1 MDALNEISD
10 TSNKTFFNHVFA
22 TSEESQAEILN
33 VLQYALMAIIPVVAL
48 NKMIHRFIP
57 EADGEKASWE
67 ILVEVM
73 IQVGVMFVGVILI
86 HRMITYFPTYS
97 GFKYENLTI
106 TNVVIA
112 FMVIVLSIQ
121 TKLGLKV
128 NILVD
133 RFMELING
141 PEEPMENP
149 NKQARVR
156 KGDRHSPSQADN
168 LDNANVQNGVFPPAP
183 VSGAQR
189 GNNYDHMMP
198 TQGPVQENMY
208 DMGMMAG
215 PTAAN
220 SLLGGSFG
228 SAF

>member
-1 MDALNEISD
+1 MDALNEINE
-10 TSNKTFFNHVFA
+10 TPNKTFFNHVFS
-22 TSEESQAEILN
+22 TSDEGQAELLN
-33 VLQYALMAIIPVVAL
+33 VIQYAFMSIAPVVGL

-57 EADGEKASWE
+57 EADAEKASWE
-67 ILVEVM
+67 LLVEVL

-86 HRMITYFPTYS
+86 HRAITYFPTYS

-128 NILVD
+128 NILLD
-133 RFMELING
+133 RLVELING
-141 PEEPMENP
+141 PSESMENP
-149 NKQARVR
+149 KEQVRV
-156 KGDRHSPSQADN
+156 KKVNRHAHSQADN
-168 LDNANVQNGVFPPAP
+168 LDNSHVQNTTFPPAP
-183 VSGAQR
+183 ASGSHG

-198 TQGPVQENMY
+198 NQGPVQENMY

-228 SAF
+228 AAF

>member
-1 MDALNEISD
+1 MDALNEISE
-10 TSNKTFFNHVFA
+10 TPNKTFFNHVFS
-22 TSEESQAEILN
+22 TTDESQAEIMN
-33 VLQYALMAIIPVVAL
+33 VIQYASMAIAPVVGL

-57 EADGEKASWE
+57 EADAEKASWE
-67 ILVEVM
+67 LLVEVL

-133 RFMELING
+133 RLIELING
-141 PEEPMENP
+141 PAEPMENP
-149 NKQARVR
+149 KDQVRV
-156 KGDRHSPSQADN
+156 KKVDRHAPSQADN
-168 LDNANVQNGVFPPAP
+168 LDNSNMQNGSFPPAP
-183 VSGAQR
+183 ASGAQG

-198 TQGPVQENMY
+198 SQGPVQENMY

-215 PTAAN
+215 PSAAN

-228 SAF
+228 AAF

>member
-1 MDALNEISD
+1 MDALNEINE
-10 TSNKTFFNHVFA
+10 TPNKTFFNHVFS
-22 TSEESQAEILN
+22 TTDEGQAELLN
-33 VLQYALMAIIPVVAL
+33 VIQYAFMSIAPVVGL

-57 EADGEKASWE
+57 EADAEKASWE
-67 ILVEVM
+67 LLVEVL

-86 HRMITYFPTYS
+86 HRAITYFPTYS

-128 NILVD
+128 NILLD
-133 RFMELING
+133 RLVELING
-141 PEEPMENP
+141 PSESMENP
-149 NKQARVR
+149 KEQVRV
-156 KGDRHSPSQADN
+156 KKVNRHAPSQADD
-168 LDNANVQNGVFPPAP
+168 LDNSRVQNTTFPPAP
-183 VSGAQR
+183 ASGSQG

-198 TQGPVQENMY
+198 NQGPVQENMY

-228 SAF
+228 AAF